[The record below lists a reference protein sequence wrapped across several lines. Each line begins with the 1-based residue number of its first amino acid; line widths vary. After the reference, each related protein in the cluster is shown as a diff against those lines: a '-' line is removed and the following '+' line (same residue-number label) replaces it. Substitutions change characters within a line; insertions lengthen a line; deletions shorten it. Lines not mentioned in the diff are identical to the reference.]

1 MDMSRRDALIYG
13 GASATSLALSAG
25 ECFGKPN
32 PPENGWSVSTQ
43 PALYRPTHNPW
54 NRGLSPGGST
64 PCSAPELSVG
74 RAARYLLGIVFVWAF
89 VTAAGDSWRKHPTL
103 AEPIIFG
110 LLTLA
115 MPFLVLQP
123 AMGAGVA
130 ARKTPRP
137 WISRGRS
144 AAAHLAFGVG
154 FSLARD
160 CSLGLIDP
168 DPLNFIYPNA
178 LPIICPMRTAPPG
191 AQSGLN
197 LSVPLGHN
205 STTVE
210 PSRKRPIS
218 APLANSTSLSA

>member
-1 MDMSRRDALIYG
+1 MAAHPQPLWRCQRESASENQTRPRTVGRFLPSQRCIDRRI
-13 GASATSLALSAG
+13 T
-25 ECFGKPN
+25 
-32 PPENGWSVSTQ
+32 
-43 PALYRPTHNPW
+43 
-54 NRGLSPGGST
+54 RGTGDCLLGVQT
-64 PCSAPELSVG
+64 PCSALELSVG
-74 RAARYLLGIVFVWAF
+74 WAAHYLIGIVFVWAF
-89 VTAAGDSWRKHPTL
+89 VTAAGDSWCKHPTL

-168 DPLNFIYPNA
+168 DPLNFIYPDA

-210 PSRKRPIS
+210 PTRKRPIS

>member
-1 MDMSRRDALIYG
+1 MAAHPQPLSHCQRESASENQTRPRTVGRFLPSQRCMDRRI
-13 GASATSLALSAG
+13 T
-25 ECFGKPN
+25 
-32 PPENGWSVSTQ
+32 
-43 PALYRPTHNPW
+43 
-54 NRGLSPGGST
+54 RGTGDFLLGVQT
-64 PCSAPELSVG
+64 PCSALELSVG
-74 RAARYLLGIVFVWAF
+74 WAAHYLIGIVFVWAF

-123 AMGAGVA
+123 AMEAGVA

-197 LSVPLGHN
+197 FSVPLGHS

-218 APLANSTSLSA
+218 APLANSTGWLV

>member
-1 MDMSRRDALIYG
+1 MDMSRRDALIDG

-32 PPENGWSVSTQ
+32 PPENGWSVSTE

-54 NRGLSPGGST
+54 NRGLSRGGSN
-64 PCSAPELSVG
+64 PVQCPRVERWMG
-74 RAARYLLGIVFVWAF
+74 AAHYLIGIVFVWAF

-144 AAAHLAFGVG
+144 AAAHLAFGAGVFLG
-154 FSLARD
+154 AR
-160 CSLGLIDP
+160 L
-168 DPLNFIYPNA
+168 
-178 LPIICPMRTAPPG
+178 LPWT
-191 AQSGLN
+191 
-197 LSVPLGHN
+197 H
-205 STTVE
+205 
-210 PSRKRPIS
+210 
-218 APLANSTSLSA
+218 